1 MSASSLSGTGLL
13 CLVVFASTVCVGA
26 FGPLLPEIAR
36 AQGLPDWQLGI
47 LAGSFGFARMAA
59 DLPAGALAT
68 RHLAT
73 SLTLAPITLLAGMLL
88 LSTAGPFPVLVLGRL
103 LTGLAHTLVMV
114 GSLTAVLQDREGP
127 RASMRLNTLEFA
139 GMLGVLGGLT
149 MVGLLPERWPWNLTL
164 LAAAGP
170 VVLSLA
176 GTLVLTR
183 TFRRHLPPAPPA
195 ARAGRQGGGAGA
207 PRALPPIVRL
217 MFALGVVMAL
227 AWSAVSQFVI
237 PLRGTREF
245 GLDRAGISGLLSLAQ
260 LVDLIVLLPVGWLAD
275 RIGRLPVLTVVAVT
289 LGVGLFAV
297 GLGSLPLLDRRLR
310 ALRPRDGGLDA
321 AARGHPRA
329 HGRGPARLA
338 DGRLSRRRGRSDL
351 PRPADLRGARRD
363 AHPDLHRAGG
373 RGRLR
378 DRGEARAGEVARHRR
393 PLTLPSPRRGEG
405 MRSGSDWVRL

>member
-1 MSASSLSGTGLL
+1 MSASSLSGTVLL

-36 AQGLPDWQLGI
+36 AQSLPDWQLGI

-73 SLTLAPITLLAGMLL
+73 SLTLAPITLLVGMLL

-127 RASMRLNTLEFA
+127 RASVRLNTLEFA

-149 MVGLLPERWPWNLTL
+149 LVGLLPERWPWNLTL
-164 LAAAGP
+164 LTAAGP
-170 VVLSLA
+170 VVVSLA

-183 TFRRHLPPAPPA
+183 TFRRHLPSAPPV
-195 ARAGRQGGGAGA
+195 ARRAGA
-207 PRALPPIVRL
+207 PEEPRARAAPLPPIVRL

-260 LVDLIVLLPVGWLAD
+260 LVDLIVLLPVGWVAD
-275 RIGRLPVLTVVAVT
+275 RIGRLPVLTAVSIT
-289 LGVGLFAV
+289 LGFGLFAV
-297 GLGSLPLLDRRLR
+297 GLGSLPLLVVGCALFGLGMAGWMLPLGVIREHTDVARLGWR
-310 ALRPRDGGLDA
+310 TGVYRVGVDGAIFLGPLICGVLGEAHTPIFIALVGVA
-321 AARGHPRA
+321 AFAIAVRL
-329 HGRGPARLA
+329 GRG
-338 DGRLSRRRGRSDL
+338 
-351 PRPADLRGARRD
+351 
-363 AHPDLHRAGG
+363 
-373 RGRLR
+373 
-378 DRGEARAGEVARHRR
+378 
-393 PLTLPSPRRGEG
+393 
-405 MRSGSDWVRL
+405 

>member
-1 MSASSLSGTGLL
+1 MSTSSASGTALL

-36 AQGLPDWQLGI
+36 AQGLPDWQLGV

-59 DLPAGALAT
+59 DLPAGAFAT
-68 RHLAT
+68 RRLAT
-73 SLTLAPITLLAGMLL
+73 SLTLAPIALLAGMLL
-88 LSTAGPFPVLVLGRL
+88 LATAGPFPVLVLGRL

-114 GSLTAVLQDREGP
+114 GSLTAVLQDRQGP

-139 GMLGVLGGLT
+139 GMLGVLGGLAL
-149 MVGLLPERWPWNLTL
+149 VGLLPERWSWNLTL

-170 VVLSLA
+170 VVVSLA

-183 TFRRHLPPAPPA
+183 LVPGRLASAPLTAPEAA
-195 ARAGRQGGGAGA
+195 ARPMPSARAA
-207 PRALPPIVRL
+207 PVPPIVRL

-275 RIGRLPVLTVVAVT
+275 RIGRLPVLTAVAVT
-289 LGVGLFAV
+289 LGFGLLAV
-297 GLGSLPLLDRRLR
+297 GLGALPLLVIGCALFGLGMAGWMLPLGVIREHTDVTRLGWR
-310 ALRPRDGGLDA
+310 TGVYRVGVDGAIFLGPLICGVLGPAHTPIFIALMGVA
-321 AARGHPRA
+321 AFAIAVRL
-329 HGRGPARLA
+329 GRG
-338 DGRLSRRRGRSDL
+338 
-351 PRPADLRGARRD
+351 
-363 AHPDLHRAGG
+363 
-373 RGRLR
+373 
-378 DRGEARAGEVARHRR
+378 
-393 PLTLPSPRRGEG
+393 
-405 MRSGSDWVRL
+405 

>member
-1 MSASSLSGTGLL
+1 MSTSSASGTALL

-36 AQGLPDWQLGI
+36 AQGLPDWQLGV

-68 RHLAT
+68 RRLAT
-73 SLTLAPITLLAGMLL
+73 SLTLAPIALLAGMLL
-88 LSTAGPFPVLVLGRL
+88 LATAGPFPVLVLGRL

-114 GSLTAVLQDREGP
+114 GSLTAVLQDRQGP

-139 GMLGVLGGLT
+139 GMLGVLGGLAL
-149 MVGLLPERWPWNLTL
+149 VGLLPERWPWNLTL

-170 VVLSLA
+170 VVVSLA

-183 TFRRHLPPAPPA
+183 MVPGRLASAPSIAGAAAATPTPS
-195 ARAGRQGGGAGA
+195 ARAA
-207 PRALPPIVRL
+207 PVPPIVRL

-275 RIGRLPVLTVVAVT
+275 RIGRLPVLTAVAVT
-289 LGVGLFAV
+289 LGFGLLAV
-297 GLGSLPLLDRRLR
+297 GLGALPLLVIGCALFGLGMAGWMLPLGVIREHTDVTRLGWR
-310 ALRPRDGGLDA
+310 TGVYRVGVDGAIFLGPLICGVLGPTHTPIFIALVGVA
-321 AARGHPRA
+321 AFAIAVRL
-329 HGRGPARLA
+329 GRG
-338 DGRLSRRRGRSDL
+338 
-351 PRPADLRGARRD
+351 
-363 AHPDLHRAGG
+363 
-373 RGRLR
+373 
-378 DRGEARAGEVARHRR
+378 
-393 PLTLPSPRRGEG
+393 
-405 MRSGSDWVRL
+405 

>member
-1 MSASSLSGTGLL
+1 VSTSSASGTALL

-36 AQGLPDWQLGI
+36 AQGLPDWQLGV

-68 RHLAT
+68 RRLAT
-73 SLTLAPITLLAGMLL
+73 SLTLAPIALLAGMLL
-88 LSTAGPFPVLVLGRL
+88 LATAGPFPVLVLGRL

-114 GSLTAVLQDREGP
+114 GSLTAVLQDRQGP

-139 GMLGVLGGLT
+139 GMLGVLGGLAL
-149 MVGLLPERWPWNLTL
+149 VGLLPERWPWNLTL

-170 VVLSLA
+170 VVVSLA

-183 TFRRHLPPAPPA
+183 VVPGRLASAPSTASAAAATPTPS
-195 ARAGRQGGGAGA
+195 ARAA
-207 PRALPPIVRL
+207 PVPPIVRL

-275 RIGRLPVLTVVAVT
+275 RIGRLPVLTAVAVT
-289 LGVGLFAV
+289 LGFGLLAV
-297 GLGSLPLLDRRLR
+297 GLGALPLLVIGCALFGLGMAGWMLPLGVIREHTDVTRLGWR
-310 ALRPRDGGLDA
+310 TGVYRVGVDGAIFLGPLICGVLGPAHTPIFIALVGVA
-321 AARGHPRA
+321 AFAIAVRL
-329 HGRGPARLA
+329 GRG
-338 DGRLSRRRGRSDL
+338 
-351 PRPADLRGARRD
+351 
-363 AHPDLHRAGG
+363 
-373 RGRLR
+373 
-378 DRGEARAGEVARHRR
+378 
-393 PLTLPSPRRGEG
+393 
-405 MRSGSDWVRL
+405 

>member
-1 MSASSLSGTGLL
+1 MSASSLSGTVLL
-13 CLVVFASTVCVGA
+13 CLIVFASTVCVGA

-36 AQGLPDWQLGI
+36 VQGLPDWQLGI

-88 LSTAGPFPVLVLGRL
+88 LSTAGPFPLLVLGRL

-149 MVGLLPERWPWNLTL
+149 LVGQLPERWPWNLTL
-164 LAAAGP
+164 LTAAGP
-170 VVLSLA
+170 VVVSLA
-176 GTLVLTR
+176 GTVVLTR
-183 TFRRHLPPAPPA
+183 TFRRHLPSAPPA
-195 ARAGRQGGGAGA
+195 AARAAAAGGRRDRAA
-207 PRALPPIVRL
+207 ALPPIVRL
-217 MFALGVVMAL
+217 MFALGVIMAL

-245 GLDRAGISGLLSLAQ
+245 GLERAGISGLLSLAQ

-289 LGVGLFAV
+289 LGFGLFAV
-297 GLGSLPLLDRRLR
+297 GLGSLPLLVVGC
-310 ALRPRDGGLDA
+310 ALFGLGMAGWMLPLGVIREHTDI
-321 AARGHPRA
+321 
-329 HGRGPARLA
+329 ARLGWRTGVYRVGV
-338 DGRLSRRRGRSDL
+338 DGAIFLGPLICGVLGETYTPIFIALVGVAAFAIAVRL
-351 PRPADLRGARRD
+351 
-363 AHPDLHRAGG
+363 G
-373 RGRLR
+373 RGR
-378 DRGEARAGEVARHRR
+378 
-393 PLTLPSPRRGEG
+393 
-405 MRSGSDWVRL
+405 

>member
-1 MSASSLSGTGLL
+1 MSASPQSGTVLL

-36 AQGLPDWQLGI
+36 AQGLPDWQLGV

-88 LSTAGPFPVLVLGRL
+88 LSTAGPFAVLVLGRL

-149 MVGLLPERWPWNLTL
+149 LVGLLPERWPWNLTL

-170 VVLSLA
+170 VLLSLA
-176 GTLVLTR
+176 GTLVLVR
-183 TFRRHLPPAPPA
+183 TSRRHLPSGPPVT
-195 ARAGRQGGGAGA
+195 ARGATEGVPGRAV
-207 PRALPPIVRL
+207 ALPPIVRL

-260 LVDLIVLLPVGWLAD
+260 LVDLIVLLPVGWVAD
-275 RIGRLPVLTVVAVT
+275 RIGRLPVLTAVAAT
-289 LGVGLFAV
+289 LGLGLLAV
-297 GLGSLPLLDRRLR
+297 GLGSLPLLVVGCALFGLGMAGWMLPLGVIREHTDVTRLGWR
-310 ALRPRDGGLDA
+310 TGVYRVGVDGAIFLGPLICGVLGETHTPIFIALVGVA
-321 AARGHPRA
+321 AFAIAVRL
-329 HGRGPARLA
+329 GRG
-338 DGRLSRRRGRSDL
+338 G
-351 PRPADLRGARRD
+351 
-363 AHPDLHRAGG
+363 
-373 RGRLR
+373 
-378 DRGEARAGEVARHRR
+378 
-393 PLTLPSPRRGEG
+393 
-405 MRSGSDWVRL
+405 

>member
-1 MSASSLSGTGLL
+1 VSTSSASGTALL

-36 AQGLPDWQLGI
+36 AQRLPDWQLGV

-68 RHLAT
+68 RRLAT
-73 SLTLAPITLLAGMLL
+73 SLTLAPIALLAGMLL
-88 LSTAGPFPVLVLGRL
+88 LATAGPFPVLVLGRL

-114 GSLTAVLQDREGP
+114 GSLTAVLQDRQGP

-139 GMLGVLGGLT
+139 GMLGVLGGLAL
-149 MVGLLPERWPWNLTL
+149 VGLLPERWPWNLTL

-170 VVLSLA
+170 VVVSLA

-183 TFRRHLPPAPPA
+183 VVPGWLASAPSTASAAAATPTPS
-195 ARAGRQGGGAGA
+195 ARAA
-207 PRALPPIVRL
+207 PVPPIVRL

-275 RIGRLPVLTVVAVT
+275 RIGRLPVLTAVAVT
-289 LGVGLFAV
+289 LGFGLLAV
-297 GLGSLPLLDRRLR
+297 GLGALPLLVIGCALFGLGMAGWMLPLGVIREHTDVTRLGWR
-310 ALRPRDGGLDA
+310 TGVYRVGVDGAIFLGPLICGVLGPAHTPIFIALVGVA
-321 AARGHPRA
+321 AFAIAVRL
-329 HGRGPARLA
+329 GRG
-338 DGRLSRRRGRSDL
+338 
-351 PRPADLRGARRD
+351 
-363 AHPDLHRAGG
+363 
-373 RGRLR
+373 
-378 DRGEARAGEVARHRR
+378 
-393 PLTLPSPRRGEG
+393 
-405 MRSGSDWVRL
+405 

>member
-1 MSASSLSGTGLL
+1 MSASSLSGTVLL

-36 AQGLPDWQLGI
+36 AQGLPDWQLGV

-68 RHLAT
+68 RHLAI
-73 SLTLAPITLLAGMLL
+73 SLTLAPVTLLAGMLL

-149 MVGLLPERWPWNLTL
+149 LVGLLPERWPWNLTL
-164 LAAAGP
+164 LTAAGP
-170 VVLSLA
+170 VLLSLA
-176 GTLVLTR
+176 GTLVLIR
-183 TFRRHLPPAPPA
+183 KFRRHLPSAPPA
-195 ARAGRQGGGAGA
+195 AARDATDRVPARAVAV
-207 PRALPPIVRL
+207 PPIVRL

-260 LVDLIVLLPVGWLAD
+260 LVDLIVLLPVGWVAD
-275 RIGRLPVLTVVAVT
+275 RIGRLPVLTAVAVT
-289 LGVGLFAV
+289 LGFGLLAV
-297 GLGSLPLLDRRLR
+297 GLGSLPLLVVGCALFGLGMAGWMLPLGVIREHTDVTRLGWR
-310 ALRPRDGGLDA
+310 TGVYRVGVDGAIFLGPLICGVLGETHTPIFIALVGVA
-321 AARGHPRA
+321 AFAIAVRL
-329 HGRGPARLA
+329 GRG
-338 DGRLSRRRGRSDL
+338 
-351 PRPADLRGARRD
+351 
-363 AHPDLHRAGG
+363 
-373 RGRLR
+373 
-378 DRGEARAGEVARHRR
+378 
-393 PLTLPSPRRGEG
+393 
-405 MRSGSDWVRL
+405 

>member
-1 MSASSLSGTGLL
+1 VSTSSASGTALL

-36 AQGLPDWQLGI
+36 AQGLPDWQLGV

-68 RHLAT
+68 RRLAT
-73 SLTLAPITLLAGMLL
+73 SLTLAPIALLAGMLL
-88 LSTAGPFPVLVLGRL
+88 LATAGPFPVLVLGRL

-114 GSLTAVLQDREGP
+114 GSLTAVLQDRQGP

-139 GMLGVLGGLT
+139 GMLGVLGGLAL
-149 MVGLLPERWPWNLTL
+149 VGLLPERWPWNLTL

-170 VVLSLA
+170 VVVSVA

-183 TFRRHLPPAPPA
+183 VVPGRLASAPSTASAAAATPMPS
-195 ARAGRQGGGAGA
+195 ARAATV
-207 PRALPPIVRL
+207 PPIVRL

-275 RIGRLPVLTVVAVT
+275 RIGRLPVLTAVAVT
-289 LGVGLFAV
+289 LGFGLLAV
-297 GLGSLPLLDRRLR
+297 GLGALPLLVIGCALFGLGMAGWMLPLGVIREHTDVTRLGWR
-310 ALRPRDGGLDA
+310 TGVYRVGVDGAIFLGPLICGVLGPAHTPIFIALVGVA
-321 AARGHPRA
+321 AFAIAVRL
-329 HGRGPARLA
+329 GRG
-338 DGRLSRRRGRSDL
+338 
-351 PRPADLRGARRD
+351 
-363 AHPDLHRAGG
+363 
-373 RGRLR
+373 
-378 DRGEARAGEVARHRR
+378 
-393 PLTLPSPRRGEG
+393 
-405 MRSGSDWVRL
+405 